1 MKRLRFFGAVTC
13 LILTSLAATV
23 SAQSTC
29 SIPIAAFLTD
39 DVGAPL
45 GGSVDA
51 EFRFYTDDA
60 PDAVASECRTFIG
73 APVVDGWLR
82 ATVDSCGAP
91 PVDSCGAVPI
101 NALLTGGSGDLFVG
115 IVIDGTELEPR
126 LAVGAVPFA
135 VRAAG
140 ADDANTLDGLGPD
153 AFEASG
159 SIADHA
165 ADADAHHSSTSDGIE
180 ITPSAVAIGTSRLD
194 DGTLDLGPG
203 VDDALTAEMI
213 RTLTGGGE
221 ADTLHT
227 HAGHG
232 GSAGAGGCYNSWGT
246 EACAEGYTQAYAGV
260 YTESITIWST
270 GVTTVP
276 MCVADSGVSS
286 IDSTGLSVSR
296 FLLTAGVGGGV
307 NEVVSLTETRMR
319 CALCCP

>member
-1 MKRLRFFGAVTC
+1 MNRAILSAAV
-13 LILTSLAATV
+13 LVAATLV
-23 SAQSTC
+23 PNEGAAQSTC
-29 SIPIAAFLTD
+29 SIPVSAFLTD
-39 DVGAPL
+39 DTGAPL
-45 GGSVDA
+45 SGSVDV

-60 PDAVASECRTFIG
+60 PDAVASECRTFTG
-73 APVVDGWLR
+73 APVADGWLR
-82 ATVDSCGAP
+82 ATVDSCGPP

-101 NALLTGGSGDLFVG
+101 NALLAGEPGALFVG

-165 ADADAHHSSTSDGIE
+165 ANADAHHSSTSDGIE
-180 ITPSAVAIGTSRLD
+180 ITPSAVSIGTSRLNE
-194 DGTLDLGPG
+194 GSLDLGPDA
-203 VDDALTAEMI
+203 DDELTAEMV

-232 GSAGAGGCYNSWGT
+232 SGGGGCYNSWGT
-246 EACAEGYTQAYAGV
+246 ETCADGYTQAYAGV
-260 YTESITIWST
+260 FTESITIWSS

-276 MCVADSGVSS
+276 MCVADVGVSS
-286 IDSTGLSVSR
+286 IGATGLSVSR
-296 FLLTAGVGGGV
+296 FLLTAGADSGV
-307 NEVVSLTETRMR
+307 NEIVDITDTRLR

>member
-1 MKRLRFFGAVTC
+1 MKKLALALGLATAAALPAV
-13 LILTSLAATV
+13 AT
-23 SAQSTC
+23 AQSTC
-29 SIPIAAFLTD
+29 SIPVSAFLTD
-39 DVGAPL
+39 TGGAPL
-45 GGSVDA
+45 SGSVDA
-51 EFRFYTDDA
+51 EFRFYTDSA
-60 PDAVASECRTFIG
+60 PDAVASECRTFAG

-101 NALLTGGSGDLFVG
+101 NALLSDGSGELFVG
-115 IVIDGTELEPR
+115 IVIGGAELEPR

-140 ADDANTLDGLGPD
+140 ANDADTLEGLGPD

-159 SIADHA
+159 AIADHA
-165 ADADAHHSSTSDGIE
+165 ANPDAHHSSTSDGIE
-180 ITPSAVAIGTSRLD
+180 ITPSAVAIGASRLD
-194 DGTLDLGPG
+194 DGTLDLGPD
-203 VDDALTAEMI
+203 VDDALTAEMV
-213 RTLTGGGE
+213 RTLTGGGD

-232 GSAGAGGCYNSWGT
+232 GSTGGGGCYTSWGT
-246 EACAEGYTQAYAGV
+246 EACIDGYTMAYAGV

-276 MCVADSGVSS
+276 MCVADAAVDSV
-286 IDSTGLSVSR
+286 DSTGLSVSR
-296 FLLTAGVGGGV
+296 FLLSAGADGGI
-307 NEVVSLTETRMR
+307 NEIVDIVDERLR